1 MDTLVSSVVMG
12 EDIYGVAAVTTN
24 LVEEARQRHGTSPV
38 ASAALGRLM
47 TGGLLMGSLLKE
59 ATHRVTLQIT
69 SKGPVRRLMAEAD
82 GACRVRGYIGQ
93 PAVDLPSRQGK
104 LDVGGAVGKGILHVI
119 KDIGFHEPSS
129 GTVPLQTGEI
139 AEDLASYF
147 VQSEQIPSAV
157 SLGVFV
163 SPDYTVTAA
172 GGFLIQFHATI
183 ADALLI
189 HIEQALA
196 ATPPV
201 TTMIR
206 DGYGPYDILQHALR
220 GLDLQVTKQVTPV
233 WQCRCSAERVIRTLI
248 AIGAQELRQ
257 LMEEQEETE
266 VRCDFCNQT
275 YLFSR
280 HDLAAILQDA
290 LD

>member
-1 MDTLVSSVVMG
+1 MDTLVSSVVAG
-12 EDIYGVAAVTTN
+12 ADIYGVAAITTH
-24 LVEEARQRHGTSPV
+24 LVEEARQVHGASPV
-38 ASAALGRLM
+38 ATAALGRLL
-47 TGGLLMGSLLKE
+47 TGGLLMGSFLKE
-59 ATHRVTLQIT
+59 TSHRITLQIT
-69 SKGPVRRLMAEAD
+69 SKGPVRRLMVEAD
-82 GACRVRGYIGQ
+82 GACRVRGYIGH
-93 PAVDLPSRQGK
+93 PTVDLPSRQGK

-119 KDIGFHEPSS
+119 KDIGFREPAS
-129 GTVPLQTGEI
+129 GTVPLLSGEI

-157 SLGVFV
+157 ALGVFV

-183 ADALLI
+183 ADDLLA

-206 DGYGPYDILQHALR
+206 EGYGAHEMLQQALQ
-220 GLDLQVTKQVTPV
+220 GLELQVTKQLTPV
-233 WQCRCSAERVIRTLI
+233 WQCRCSVERVARTLI
-248 AIGAQELRQ
+248 AIGAKELQQ
-257 LMEEQEETE
+257 LIAEQETTE
-266 VRCDFCNQT
+266 VRCDFCNQA

-280 HDLAAILQDA
+280 QELARLLQEA
-290 LD
+290 LS